1 MPVTLIKQPL
11 SWVLHLPS
19 APDSPLRRYHL
30 RVQMQNVPDSKR
42 LRSAWAYLTSSV
54 TTWKRPSRTTLDSR
68 SRLHAVIH
76 GPKQRNLGCVIGF
89 TLMFAVLVI
98 RVELT
103 GDHVP

>member
-11 SWVLHLPS
+11 SWARHLPS
-19 APDSPLRRYHL
+19 APGSALRRYHL
-30 RVQMQNVPDSKR
+30 QMQNVPDSKR
-42 LRSAWAYLTSSV
+42 LRSVWAYLTSSV
-54 TTWKRPSRTTLDSR
+54 TAWKQRSRTTLDSR
-68 SRLHAVIH
+68 TRLHAVIH

>member
-11 SWVLHLPS
+11 SWARHLPS
-19 APDSPLRRYHL
+19 APGSALRRYHL

-42 LRSAWAYLTSSV
+42 LKSAWAYLRSA
-54 TTWKRPSRTTLDSR
+54 WKRPSRTSLDSSR
-68 SRLHAVIH
+68 SLHAVIH
-76 GPKQRNLGCVIGF
+76 GPKQRNLGCVIGL